1 MLFDIKNAIVSLFK
15 NCLIKLLEYQSNS
28 KSKLKPKSEESI
40 PERTKIRRQII
51 DENAKKEKTIDL
63 DLFNYYFKYSS
74 DTGSN
79 KVKVDFIKNDMTNL
93 KKDIENVSKD
103 GVDKIEKMNK
113 IADIVE
119 LILYFNNEDQEGTV
133 LKILTPSQMPRRLPI
148 FLAQLNAGN
157 NSEKLKKKLGNYC
170 ILCKDR
176 KNLQKICTKVWLT
189 LFKDGNNLFEH

>member
-15 NCLIKLLEYQSNS
+15 NGVIKLLEYQSNN

-40 PERTKIRRQII
+40 PEITKIRRQII
-51 DENAKKEKTIDL
+51 DEIAKKEKTIDL

-74 DTGSN
+74 DTDSN

-93 KKDIENVSKD
+93 KKDIENMSKD

-119 LILYFNNEDQEGTV
+119 LILYFNDEDQEGKG
-133 LKILTPSQMPRRLPI
+133 LKILTPSQMLSRLPI
-148 FLAQLNAGN
+148 SLAQLKTEN
-157 NSEKLKKKLGNYC
+157 NSENSKAKLGNYC
-170 ILCKDR
+170 NLCADQ
-176 KNLQKICTKVWLT
+176 KNLQNNSIKV
-189 LFKDGNNLFEH
+189 

>member
-1 MLFDIKNAIVSLFK
+1 MMLFDIKNAIVSLFK

-51 DENAKKEKTIDL
+51 DENGKKEKTIDL

-119 LILYFNNEDQEGTV
+119 LILYFNDEDQEGKG
-133 LKILTPSQMPRRLPI
+133 LKILTPSQILSRLPLS
-148 FLAQLNAGN
+148 LAQLKTGN
-157 NSEKLKKKLGNYC
+157 NSENSKTKLGNYC
-170 ILCKDR
+170 NLCTDQ
-176 KNLQKICTKVWLT
+176 KNLQNNSIKV
-189 LFKDGNNLFEH
+189 